1 LTFVR
6 LSAFLARGKGNSVAS
21 LFIIVLSCW
30 ILKEAYTMGLGALHS
45 PGPGFMVF
53 IAAFL
58 LAILALHT
66 LFRSLARRHESTGG
80 APARKHRGRVVWVF
94 LLLSG
99 YVVLLN
105 VVGYLLVTV
114 VTLFLLFVVLQDGKK
129 RWLSAAIMAAVTSAV
144 THLVFSVWFKLHLP
158 NGWISWW

>member
-1 LTFVR
+1 
-6 LSAFLARGKGNSVAS
+6 
-21 LFIIVLSCW
+21 
-30 ILKEAYTMGLGALHS
+30 MGLGSLHS

-53 IAAFL
+53 VAALFL
-58 LAILALHT
+58 GVLALHT
-66 LFRSLARRHESTGG
+66 LFKSLARRHESTGG
-80 APARKHRGRVVWVF
+80 APARKHRGREVWVF

-114 VTLFLLFVVLQDGKK
+114 VTLFLLFVVLQDGQK